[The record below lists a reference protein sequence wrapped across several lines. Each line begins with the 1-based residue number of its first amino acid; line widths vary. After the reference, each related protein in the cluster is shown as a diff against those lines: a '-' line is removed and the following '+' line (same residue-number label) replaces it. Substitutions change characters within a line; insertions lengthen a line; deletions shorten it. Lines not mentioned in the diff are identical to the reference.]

1 MLPFSIVS
9 PRLIKG
15 PKDNASLL
23 HLVDLNHI
31 SLPCSC
37 GNLPCSCGNL
47 LHNLKKKKNIAQAKM
62 KTNTSSVVP
71 SSRTPLPTTV
81 MFSVSKALTTCNN
94 YIGHNAYWCLFIPKC
109 TYNFYLFQQSTFC
122 SRNFTEQYKYMQIGC
137 ASLEFPNRGD
147 RILLL
152 YLELL

>member
-1 MLPFSIVS
+1 
-9 PRLIKG
+9 
-15 PKDNASLL
+15 
-23 HLVDLNHI
+23 
-31 SLPCSC
+31 
-37 GNLPCSCGNL
+37 
-47 LHNLKKKKNIAQAKM
+47 M

-94 YIGHNAYWCLFIPKC
+94 YIGHNAYWCIFIPKC
-109 TYNFYLFQQSTFC
+109 TYHFYSFQQSKFC

-137 ASLEFPNRGD
+137 APLEFPNRGD

-152 YLELL
+152 YLELLQGPWSIFLPCNTAKFDLDHQRALLGLFRGPYCQPTSGRQAMAIEEAVFFS